1 MDIIGNAP
9 TKQKESTFR
18 RHKTPITPRQEEPPV
33 RSMSPGGRKK
43 HPPVWGC
50 APGLGPPGKA
60 MTEEVMVEDPG
71 PRGEGHTPQGQ
82 ERGGKRSYL
91 PRELRI
97 KLYDEV
103 KRLRR
108 DGLRYSEIIED
119 IQRRYGVTLSKSHIS
134 Y

>member
-1 MDIIGNAP
+1 
-9 TKQKESTFR
+9 
-18 RHKTPITPRQEEPPV
+18 
-33 RSMSPGGRKK
+33 
-43 HPPVWGC
+43 
-50 APGLGPPGKA
+50 
-60 MTEEVMVEDPG
+60 MTEKVVASDPG

-97 KLYDEV
+97 KLYEEV

-134 Y
+134 YWTSGIHDPYNGRYIPSIEFLEPSEELAYVIGVKV